1 MSMTATKTIFTTA
14 ILRGSVLSQVPSTTT
29 GVGSGVSRVR
39 LLCYTERRSYSII
52 ASKKFQGLITT
63 RVFGFGTL
71 RANQF
76 SESRGSSQNRKPRSS
91 SNTLVQTSEQR
102 GAVAVSLGEKVKEN
116 AKTATYGG
124 VILLGLAVT
133 GAMTYVILS
142 ELFSGDSPNN
152 IYTKSFKLCK
162 ANQEVQDTLGSPI
175 KCYGE
180 ETRRGWR
187 RHVAHQ
193 EFFQGNVKYLRMRF
207 YIEGQFRKG
216 TVHVEKKTNDK
227 GKYEYEYIMVDV
239 DGYPSRRIEV
249 DVRNF

>member
-1 MSMTATKTIFTTA
+1 MAVTNTIFTTA
-14 ILRGSVLSQVPSTTT
+14 ISRGSILSQVHWT
-29 GVGSGVSRVR
+29 GLVSAVK
-39 LLCYTERRSYSII
+39 LLCYTERRCHSTLMR
-52 ASKKFQGLITT
+52 FQVIPA
-63 RVFGFGTL
+63 RGFGTL
-71 RANQF
+71 RANHF
-76 SESRGSSQNRKPRSS
+76 SESRGTSQTRKPRST
-91 SNTLVQTSEQR
+91 SNTLVETREQR

-133 GAMTYVILS
+133 GAMAYVILS

-249 DVRNF
+249 DVKNF